1 MSLKLNNTV
10 NGDLTIYCF
19 DSQTTDALL
28 LRETKAKKE
37 YVVAWGFDF
46 EKGDW
51 GQGHYFH
58 QYEDAEKFYYE
69 RIMEKQKEKID
80 PIKEAELVLLKNELE
95 IQGIN
100 CSEKEL
106 EDMYQNV
113 ILDSSE
119 ITLINEIDFNNCVDF
134 LLMKREIEEKA
145 IEEMGM

>member
-1 MSLKLNNTV
+1 
-10 NGDLTIYCF
+10 
-19 DSQTTDALL
+19 
-28 LRETKAKKE
+28 
-37 YVVAWGFDF
+37 
-46 EKGDW
+46 
-51 GQGHYFH
+51 
-58 QYEDAEKFYYE
+58 
-69 RIMEKQKEKID
+69 MEKQKEKID

-95 IQGIN
+95 IQGIK

-145 IEEMGM
+145 IEEMEM